1 MRRGGYAIA
10 PFRSHS
16 APVQEAFSIKSEGL
30 LAFLHLPARMGIIRV
45 MGKTKNNP
53 IEDIKDAA
61 LGYTALILSVLVFL
75 VLLWLIIAAV
85 RIVSLVG

>member
-1 MRRGGYAIA
+1 
-10 PFRSHS
+10 
-16 APVQEAFSIKSEGL
+16 
-30 LAFLHLPARMGIIRV
+30 MGIIRV

-53 IEDIKDAA
+53 IEDIKDAV

-75 VLLWLIIAAV
+75 VFLWLIIVAV

>member
-1 MRRGGYAIA
+1 
-10 PFRSHS
+10 
-16 APVQEAFSIKSEGL
+16 
-30 LAFLHLPARMGIIRV
+30 MGIIRV

-75 VLLWLIIAAV
+75 VFLWLIIAAV
-85 RIVSLVG
+85 RIVALVG